1 MKQIVIVG
9 AGFAGLWSAVAAARR
24 LEEIGQTA
32 QITLVNLT
40 PYHSIRVRNYEMD
53 LSDTLIELHN
63 VLDPIGVDLVV
74 GRVTAIDT
82 AARRLT
88 IEQDGGAAP
97 LDYDKLILASGSKLM
112 WPEIPGLREHAF
124 DIDTYDSASRLHRHL
139 DALPDVDPRSGQ
151 FTALVIGSGATGV
164 ELAAE
169 LPERLASLAERH
181 GAVPKV
187 ILADRS
193 GRIAPGLGGG
203 QPVIERACDELGVEM
218 LTGVEIVKVD
228 DRGAELG
235 DGSRIDASTVIW
247 CGGMKADEL
256 THQIAGM
263 RDRAGRL
270 HVDAYMALEGVA
282 DIFAAGDAAHALI
295 DGERP
300 SVMSCQHARPMGR
313 YAGANAVNALFGKA
327 LVPLHIDWYTNIV
340 DLGPW
345 GAVYTQG
352 WTRDVVAVGASAKET
367 KTKINR
373 VRIYPPRGGQRDAI
387 LAAGTIALERP
398 PVLQPLAMED
408 VHSDPI
414 KAVA

>member
-1 MKQIVIVG
+1 MKQIVIIG

-24 LEEIGQTA
+24 LEEIGQIA

-53 LSDTLIELHN
+53 LSDTLIELN
-63 VLDPIGVDLVV
+63 DVLDPIGVDLVV

-82 AARRLT
+82 GARRLT
-88 IEQDGGAAP
+88 IEQEGEAVH
-97 LDYDKLILASGSKLM
+97 LDYDKLILASGSKLS
-112 WPEIPGLREHAF
+112 WPDIPGLRDHAF
-124 DIDTYDSASRLHRHL
+124 DIDTYASANRLHYHL
-139 DALPDVDPRSGQ
+139 DALPDLDARAGQ

-169 LPERLASLAERH
+169 LPARLGPLAARR
-181 GAVPKV
+181 GAVARV

-203 QPVIERACDELGVEM
+203 GPVIERACNELGVEM
-218 LTGVEIVKVD
+218 LTGVDIVKID

-235 DGSRIDASTVIW
+235 DGSRIDASTIIW

-256 THQIAGM
+256 THEISGK

-270 HVDAYMALEGVA
+270 YVDAHMAVEGVP

-313 YAGANAVNALFGKA
+313 YAGANAVNALYGKP

-352 WTRDVVAVGASAKET
+352 WDRDVVSVGASAKET
-367 KTKINR
+367 KTVINR
-373 VRIYPPRGGQRDAI
+373 VRIYPPRNGQRDAI
-387 LAAGTIALERP
+387 LAGGTIALERP
-398 PVLQPLAMED
+398 PVLQPLAVDDIEI
-408 VHSDPI
+408 SAWE
-414 KAVA
+414 AVA